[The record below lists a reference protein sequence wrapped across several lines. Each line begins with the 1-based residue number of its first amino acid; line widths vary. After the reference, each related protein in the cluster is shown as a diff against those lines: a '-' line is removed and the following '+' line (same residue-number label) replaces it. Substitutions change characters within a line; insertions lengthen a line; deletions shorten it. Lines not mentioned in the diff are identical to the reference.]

1 LAPGIIFLLIF
12 KNNTS
17 FFGKIVVEYYAVFIK
32 ERNIMNKK
40 KSTVLRGVLIGLCV
54 LLSLVLVLMIGAA
67 VYIETRILGRVQ
79 KLDTDVTANSEQI
92 ESYLKETDAPDPN
105 FTGPTFNGEDV
116 TIPTGAAPVIETGEN
131 VINFLL
137 VGQDRRSS
145 GYVGQTDA
153 MILVTVN
160 KANKTLTLT
169 SFMRDLWVRIPGK
182 FNERLNTAYYLGGF
196 DLLNAT
202 LKENFGIVVDHNI
215 AIDFKAFSK
224 AVDLLGGIDMELT
237 QKEANYLNKK
247 GNWDVNPS
255 TAWAW
260 NLTEGVNHLSGE
272 QALAYSRI
280 RGVGGAYGNDDF
292 GRTGRQRA
300 VLAKLVDKAK
310 SMDVIK
316 ALSLVDQLIPLVAT
330 DMTSDQILSYVRE
343 LLPILSK
350 LELVNQR
357 VPAENTYYLAMIDG
371 KSVIVA
377 DFEKNRQILQD
388 AFSED

>member
-1 LAPGIIFLLIF
+1 
-12 KNNTS
+12 
-17 FFGKIVVEYYAVFIK
+17 
-32 ERNIMNKK
+32 MNKK